1 MVKQMQTRETK
12 AGLPPLDESWWE
24 AVMAED
30 EAKNAIASLR
40 KPASPNPRANSS
52 RPAADLLAIDWSK
65 AMEIY
70 ESDQLVTLLVT
81 SYNRGGLLVNG
92 DGLQGF
98 VPVSHL
104 LDAPAASVEVEDWL
118 AAYLDHPLR
127 LKIIECD
134 PERGRVVFSERAA
147 LAEPGT
153 RNSLLQRLRPG
164 DCVTG
169 SVTNITDF
177 GVFVDLG
184 GVEGLV
190 HVSEISWGRV
200 HHPADVVII
209 GQPVEVYI
217 IHVDRERARIA
228 LSLKRLY
235 PNPWETAE
243 SRYYPGQVTEAVVTS
258 IVPFGAFAR
267 LEEGLDGLIHLSEM
281 DCDGVSTHPTDFLQE
296 GQHIQV
302 RVLHVDGTRQR
313 LGLSLKQLY
322 STEVNEAAKEN

>member
-1 MVKQMQTRETK
+1 
-12 AGLPPLDESWWE
+12 
-24 AVMAED
+24 MAED
-30 EAKNAIASLR
+30 EAKSASTAAH
-40 KPASPNPRANSS
+40 KPAPANAGPRTSHTRPTSDSPSV
-52 RPAADLLAIDWSK
+52 DWSK
-65 AMEIY
+65 ALEIY
-70 ESDQLVTLLVT
+70 ETDQTVDLLVT
-81 SYNRGGLLVNG
+81 SYNRGGLLVAG

-104 LDAPAASVEVEDWL
+104 VDVPTDVTDSEDWL
-118 AAYLDHPLR
+118 VGYTDHSLR

-153 RNSLLQRLRPG
+153 RNYLLQRLLPG
-164 DCVTG
+164 DCVSG
-169 SVTNITDF
+169 MVTNITDF

-200 HHPADVVII
+200 HHPTDVVKV
-209 GQPVEVYI
+209 GQEVQVFV

-243 SRYYPGQVTEAVVTS
+243 TRYFPGQVTEAVVTS
-258 IVPFGAFAR
+258 VVNFGAFAR
-267 LEEGLDGLIHLSEM
+267 LEEGLDGLIHISEM
-281 DCDGVSTHPTDFLQE
+281 DCDGDTKQPADLLKE
-296 GQHIQV
+296 GQHIMV
-302 RVLHVDGTRQR
+302 RVLHVDGSRQR
-313 LGLSLKQLY
+313 LGLSLRVIAD
-322 STEVNEAAKEN
+322 S